1 MIIIEYW
8 KMKNPKHDEWC
19 KNLLQHRIII
29 VWGKKLRAILIW
41 IKAIKFSS
49 L

>member
-19 KNLLQHRIII
+19 KNLL
-29 VWGKKLRAILIW
+29 WKILNTMSDVKIYFN
-41 IKAIKFSS
+41 IE
-49 L
+49 